1 MEQIQYKSSLCH
13 SARGKLAAYFLCSA
27 FRGLALPAEMVL
39 VQRIIDSIAA
49 GGMLARRY
57 ILVLGLVFLADL
69 VLFHAVNYMELLIRD
84 RIEYNGGDYL
94 LKRCGEIRYQYYED
108 GEIYRKIQEIMSRY
122 KDAEWGRIQSW
133 AFALQLA
140 FRLTGIL
147 YYLILAGPWIAVL
160 LTIAMVPPLLLSIHA
175 VKKEFVSWETFFP
188 FYLKARYL
196 TELLTKRRSVREAR
210 IFQYRRYVESAWEDA
225 LKKFNRGQIASNLKP
240 RYLTGFCVFLQ
251 YAITIAVLFAL
262 FPQVQA
268 QTLTVGVFT
277 AAAQA
282 MWSFTGEFQ
291 YGVIQMAKGFQE
303 SRMFDEKISYFLS
316 LDREV
321 PKQVKEIPVFCSLEL
336 RDIWYRYSEHTPYIL
351 KGVSMKLDSTHKA
364 ALVGAN
370 GSGKTTLIKIL
381 LGLLVP
387 EKGEILL
394 NGTPVTDENREL
406 LRKSAGAVF
415 QDYIKYNLSLSESM
429 NLGRREADVSEEE
442 VMEMF
447 GMLQPDG
454 SLSAEMRDGLDTFL
468 GKDVENGCEL
478 SGGQWQSIS
487 QARAMLSDRPILILD
502 EPTAALDPL
511 AEAAVYDLIYEKKR
525 EKSVLLVTHR
535 LGAVVHADCI
545 FVLKDGK
552 ISECGTHEELM
563 RAGDDYA
570 GLFETQRHW
579 YILKE
584 EKRGG
589 DSDEWGYAES

>member
-303 SRMFDEKISYFLS
+303 GRMFDEKISYFLS
-316 LDREV
+316 LDREAS
-321 PKQVKEIPVFCSLEL
+321 KQVKEIPAFCSLEL
-336 RDIWYRYSEHTPYIL
+336 RDIWYRYSEDTPYIL
-351 KGVSMKLDSTHKA
+351 KGVSMKLDSMHKA

-468 GKDVENGCEL
+468 GKDVENGREL
-478 SGGQWQSIS
+478 SGGQWQQLAIL
-487 QARAMLSDRPILILD
+487 RAKYKDADLVILD

-511 AEAAVYDLIYEKKR
+511 KEAELFSEFQQMCRGRIGVII
-525 EKSVLLVTHR
+525 THR
-535 LGAVVHADCI
+535 LSMCSFADT
-545 FVLKDGK
+545 VLFMDKGK
-552 ISECGTHEELM
+552 ILEMGSHRELL
-563 RAGDDYA
+563 A
-570 GLFETQRHW
+570 
-579 YILKE
+579 
-584 EKRGG
+584 RGG
-589 DSDEWGYAES
+589 AYARVYQRQAEMYKSE